1 MQLSKHFK
9 LEEFEKS
16 STAIRLGI
24 TNKAGAG
31 EIKNLTDL
39 CYGVLEPVRA
49 KFEKPIIITSGYR
62 SEELC
67 EAIKSSK
74 TSQHT
79 KGQAVDF
86 EIAGVS
92 NLAVA
97 LWLSNNVDFDQ
108 LILEFWKEDEGAN
121 SGWVHCSFN
130 QDSNR
135 KQVLTFDGKN
145 YINGLP
151 EAKWSGGKLKNQ
163 ENIMPMGKGTY
174 GTKKGRP
181 PKKSKVKKSKAK
193 KKK

>member
-1 MQLSKHFK
+1 MQLSRHFK

-24 TNKAGAG
+24 KNKAGSG

-49 KFEKPIIITSGYR
+49 KFEKPIIVTSGYR

-67 EAIKSSK
+67 VAINSSK

-92 NLAVA
+92 NLEVA
-97 LWLSNNVDFDQ
+97 LWIQNNTDFDQ
-108 LILEFWKEDEGAN
+108 LILEYWKEDEGAN

-151 EAKWSGGKLKNQ
+151 EAKWSGGKLKN
-163 ENIMPMGKGTY
+163 
-174 GTKKGRP
+174 
-181 PKKSKVKKSKAK
+181 
-193 KKK
+193 